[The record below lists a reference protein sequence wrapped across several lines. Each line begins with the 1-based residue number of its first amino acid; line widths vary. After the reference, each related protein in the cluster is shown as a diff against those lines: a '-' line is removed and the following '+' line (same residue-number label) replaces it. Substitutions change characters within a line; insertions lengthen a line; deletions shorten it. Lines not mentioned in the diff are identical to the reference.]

1 MRQALHRS
9 AADRDHLAAR
19 LVIIAKVVLL
29 RLSID
34 NIEEKLLELVITR
47 AAAKWFHNIKFE
59 IAAEARTQFPVARET
74 KFVTAL
80 AKMKVRH
87 RANKADALSA
97 AGNLVIRS
105 RAIRSK
111 RAIELHH
118 GNLIARFAS
127 RIDMKFLSSKTSF
140 VLTGINSMKR

>member
-1 MRQALHRS
+1 MRGLFSGLNPGNPRGRKDVALRDLIFRNEIERFALELDFALSDRSARAQRFGRNINHLCAAVDANMRQALHRS
-9 AADRDHLAAR
+9 AADRDHFAVR

-34 NIEEKLLELVITR
+34 NVEEKLLELVITR

-80 AKMKVRH
+80 AK
-87 RANKADALSA
+87 
-97 AGNLVIRS
+97 
-105 RAIRSK
+105 
-111 RAIELHH
+111 
-118 GNLIARFAS
+118 
-127 RIDMKFLSSKTSF
+127 
-140 VLTGINSMKR
+140 